1 MLTKKLRL
9 VLDKTSMP
17 ADRFE
22 IRREALRTVAT
33 TESISYE
40 KPPENLADL
49 VELRNLPLISVIE
62 VAKNGGKDLSPEVK
76 AFGNKGYK
84 FYQANLGVNLGPST
98 KYKFVQA
105 QLVYE
110 LLSDESSRLTI
121 FDIFPQ
127 TAFEEKLKI
136 SGSVGLDLGVSY
148 KVPISSLPLEAG
160 AKAKF
165 AIEPK
170 PWVWKV
176 ATVES
181 TGQGTLKARWLFKID
196 ESVADLLTSIVMMTK
211 SNPPISVNIGG
222 WIEIDPGILHQN
234 YYYNI
239 VRVKVMLE
247 E

>member
-1 MLTKKLRL
+1 MELRL
-9 VLDKTSMP
+9 TLDKTTMP
-17 ADRFE
+17 ADRLE
-22 IRREALRTVAT
+22 VRRETLRTMAADA
-33 TESISYE
+33 SISYE
-40 KPPENLADL
+40 KPPESLSNLVDL
-49 VELRNLPLISVIE
+49 REQPLINIAK
-62 VAKNGGKDLSPEVK
+62 VAENGGKELSPEAKTFVS
-76 AFGNKGYK
+76 NGYY
-84 FYQANLGVNLGPST
+84 FYQANLGINLGPST
-98 KYKFVQA
+98 AYKFERA

-110 LLSDESSRLTI
+110 LLSDKKSRLTI

-127 TAFEEKLKI
+127 TTYEDKLKI
-136 SGSVGLDLGVSY
+136 SGSVGLDLGLSY
-148 KVPISSLPLEAG
+148 KIPTVPLDAE

-196 ESVADLLTSIVMMTK
+196 ESVANLQASIVMMIK
-211 SNPPISVNIGG
+211 SKPPINVSIGG
-222 WIEIDPGILHQN
+222 WVEIDPGFLQSN

-239 VRVKVMLE
+239 EPAQIRLE